1 MSADPS
7 PRFRR
12 LPAPETPA
20 ARHRCAV
27 AALASAVVL
36 EREGQAEA
44 AAALR
49 VEAALF
55 ERSAQTAPS
64 CGDAA

>member
-1 MSADPS
+1 MSVGPS
-7 PRFRR
+7 PRFPR

-27 AALASAVVL
+27 AALASAIVL
-36 EREGQAEA
+36 EREGQPQA

-49 VEAALF
+49 VEAALL
-55 ERSAQTAPS
+55 ERTAQMPPS